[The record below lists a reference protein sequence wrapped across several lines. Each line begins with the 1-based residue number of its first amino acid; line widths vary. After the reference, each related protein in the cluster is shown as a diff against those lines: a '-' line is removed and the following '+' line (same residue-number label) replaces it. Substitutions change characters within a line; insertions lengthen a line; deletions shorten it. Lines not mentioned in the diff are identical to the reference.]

1 MAEIKPCDRL
11 KTQQEAELSNANK
24 ASIIIAIDAQ
34 EGRYLFAG
42 DAGIDSFNNISD
54 WQNASF
60 KKI

>member
-54 WQNASF
+54 
-60 KKI
+60 